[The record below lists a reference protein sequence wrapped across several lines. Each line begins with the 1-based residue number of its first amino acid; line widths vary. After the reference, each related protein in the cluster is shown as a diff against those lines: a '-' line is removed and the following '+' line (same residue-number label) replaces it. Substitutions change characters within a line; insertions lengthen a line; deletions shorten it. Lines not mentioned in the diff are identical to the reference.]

1 MSGAREDILARLRT
15 SARPPDGRVSPR
27 RSPTERLARPGA
39 NLIPARGL
47 GAHADLVTRFID
59 MALFASATTARLA
72 RSADVPGEV
81 AAFVAREGLG
91 DELVMAG
98 DAALARMPWSARP
111 RLVIRCGVPGPDD
124 RVSVTPV
131 FAGIAETGTL
141 MVHSGSEVAN
151 LLHFLPE
158 THIAVLAAAQIVGAY
173 EDAWGRLRVAVAGT
187 GGVMPRAVTL
197 ISGPSRTADI
207 ERTPQIG
214 VHGPRKLHIVVV
226 DGEQT

>member
-15 SARPPDGRVSPR
+15 AARSGDGRGSAGSP
-27 RSPTERLARPGA
+27 PTERLARHAA
-39 NLIPARGL
+39 NLIPARGR
-47 GAHADLVTRFID
+47 GAPGDLVARFID
-59 MALFASATTARLA
+59 MALFAGATVARLGHLQ
-72 RSADVPGEV
+72 DVPGEV

-91 DELVMAG
+91 DELVMAR
-98 DAALARMPWSARP
+98 DAALARMPWSARA
-111 RLVIRCGVPGPDD
+111 RLVIRRGVPGPDD

-141 MVHSGSEVAN
+141 MVHSAPEVAN

-158 THIAVLAAAQIVGAY
+158 THIAVLAAGQIVGAY
-173 EDAWGRLRVAVAGT
+173 EDAWAKLRAAMAET
-187 GGVMPRAVTL
+187 GVMPRAVTL
-197 ISGPSRTADI
+197 ITGPSRTADI

-214 VHGPRKLHIVVV
+214 VHGPKKLHIVVV

>member
-1 MSGAREDILARLRT
+1 M
-15 SARPPDGRVSPR
+15 
-27 RSPTERLARPGA
+27 
-39 NLIPARGL
+39 
-47 GAHADLVTRFID
+47 TRFID
-59 MALFASATTARLA
+59 MALFAGATVSRL
-72 RSADVPGEV
+72 RQPSDVPGEV

-91 DELVMAG
+91 DELVMAA
-98 DAALARMPWSARP
+98 DAALARMEWSARP
-111 RLVIRCGVPGPDD
+111 RLVIRRGAPGPDE
-124 RVSVTPV
+124 RVAVTPV

-141 MVHSGSEVAN
+141 MVHSGPEVAN

-173 EDAWGRLRVAVAGT
+173 EDAWARLRAAVAET
-187 GGVMPRAVTL
+187 GVMPRAVTL
-197 ISGPSRTADI
+197 ITGPSRTADI